1 MTRRRWLAMA
11 VSIGS
16 AFALVAPAAQA
27 AQNSTLTFAGIGAVD
42 VQDLGPASNTVR
54 FTMHDLATPDAT
66 RLFIDTHGTGHAYIA
81 LGNTAALGVAHAVY
95 NDVST
100 DTCQVYT
107 GRTFGEADELPGTP
121 GTIVFDI
128 RKDELAPTIS
138 LAMDNGSSAACT
150 GFDGVSAGRT
160 LNFST
165 AGASLPAAL
174 DWSQPGE
181 ATGVRAEGTPN
192 AITLFW
198 TPPVDA
204 LGVRYQLLEVAADGT
219 ETVVSE
225 SVEGNAAT
233 ISNLAAGTP
242 HSYRL
247 NAYRFWGGRWFAAA
261 KSNIAT
267 ATATTA
273 PAPAAGTGGAATGA
287 PAVKRSTA
295 RSGATKKTA
304 ARAFALKGFRVR
316 ASHGRVRITL
326 PKLGKGQKIEIQR
339 SAATKKAKF
348 ARIATSK
355 ARSFTDRK
363 VRRGHTY
370 RYRLILVGKDGSRSL
385 PSATLKVRVR

>member
-1 MTRRRWLAMA
+1 MIRCRWLAAA

-16 AFALVAPAAQA
+16 VLALSAPAAHA
-27 AQNSTLTFAGIGAVD
+27 AQTTPLTFAGIGSVD

-54 FTMHDLATPDAT
+54 FTMHDLASPDTT

-81 LGNTAALGVAHAVY
+81 LGNTVALGVAHAVY

-100 DTCQVYT
+100 DTCQVYS
-107 GRTFGEADELPGTP
+107 GRTFGEADELPGP
-121 GTIVFDI
+121 AGTVVFDI

-160 LNFST
+160 LDFAT
-165 AGASLPAAL
+165 AGQTLATKL

-198 TPPVDA
+198 TPPADA
-204 LGVRYQLLEVAADGT
+204 LGVRYQVLEVAGDGT

-225 SVEGNAAT
+225 SVQGNAAT
-233 ISNLAAGTP
+233 ISGLAAGSA

-247 NAYRFWGGRWFAAA
+247 NAYRFWDGRWFAAA

-267 ATATTA
+267 AVATDA
-273 PAPAAGTGGAATGA
+273 PPPASAAAGAA
-287 PAVKRSTA
+287 
-295 RSGATKKTA
+295 SGALAVQGTTTKSTTKKA
-304 ARAFALKGFRVR
+304 VARAFTLKGFRVR
-316 ASHGRVRITL
+316 ATHGRVRIAL
-326 PKLGKGQKIEIQR
+326 PKLAKGQKIEIQR

-355 ARSFTDRK
+355 ARSYTDRK
-363 VRRGHTY
+363 VRRRHTY
-370 RYRLILVGKDGSRSL
+370 RYRLILVAKDGSRSL
-385 PSATLKVRVR
+385 PSATLNIRVR

>member
-1 MTRRRWLAMA
+1 MA

-16 AFALVAPAAQA
+16 VLALSAPAAHA
-27 AQNSTLTFAGIGAVD
+27 AQTTPLTFAGIGAVD
-42 VQDLGPASNTVR
+42 VQDLGPGSNTVR
-54 FTMHDLATPDAT
+54 FTMHDLASPDTT
-66 RLFIDTHGTGHAYIA
+66 RLFIDTHGLGRAYIA
-81 LGNTAALGVAHAVY
+81 LGNITALGVAHAVY

-100 DTCQVYT
+100 ETCQVYS

-121 GTIVFDI
+121 GSIVFDI

-160 LNFST
+160 LDFAT
-165 AGASLPAAL
+165 AGQTLATKL
-174 DWSQPGE
+174 DWAQPGE

-198 TPPVDA
+198 TPPADA
-204 LGVRYQLLEVAADGT
+204 LGVRYQVLEVAADGT

-225 SVEGNAAT
+225 SVQGNAAT
-233 ISNLAAGTP
+233 ISGLAAGSV

-247 NAYRFWGGRWFAAA
+247 NAYRLWDGRWFAAA

-267 ATATTA
+267 ATATDA
-273 PAPAAGTGGAATGA
+273 ASAAPAAGGAASGALAVKGTTATGGTN
-287 PAVKRSTA
+287 
-295 RSGATKKTA
+295 KKTG
-304 ARAFALKGFRVR
+304 ARAFTLKGFRVSATR
-316 ASHGRVRITL
+316 GRVRITL
-326 PKLGKGQKIEIQR
+326 PKLAKGQKIEIQR

-355 ARSFTDRK
+355 ARSYTDRK
-363 VRRGHTY
+363 VRRRHTY
-370 RYRLILVGKDGSRSL
+370 RYRLILVGKDGARSL
-385 PSATLKVRVR
+385 PSATLTIRVR